1 MSPRFFG
8 ITLRKVRHD
17 AHGERF
23 VVVLR
28 NRAGDW
34 RVAEEFGEL
43 DGEAAWAALADH
55 GLWSERIA
63 QMLDVARAR
72 FRPPFTPHPPIDGV

>member
-1 MSPRFFG
+1 MPPRFSG

-17 AHGERF
+17 ADGERF

-34 RVAEEFGEL
+34 QVARELGEL
-43 DGEAAWAALADH
+43 DGEAAWAVLANH
-55 GLWSERIA
+55 GIWSERIA
-63 QMLDVARAR
+63 LILDDARAR
-72 FRPPFTPHPPIDGV
+72 FRRPDARIGVR